1 MVWGTFT
8 VNHFVSLFIS
18 IIINIAL
25 FFILKNRSIKTKKIV
40 LFILSL
46 SGMGAITFNLVAWG
60 SPLEYLPLHMC
71 SINALIL
78 PFAVLTQNK
87 KLSNMLLLWCLGA
100 GIALI
105 INNGAANFEILSW
118 TFFFYYIPH
127 TLELGIPIL
136 IFALKLPE
144 LDYKTLPFTLIT
156 TFLIYT
162 GVHFINV
169 LINYL
174 TIKHNIVDQY
184 GEVIQVNYMFS
195 ITPENPLLEL
205 FYKLIP
211 YKYWYMLL
219 SLIVVVIYLGIIYVI
234 HYRKEIF
241 HKKQNELV

>member
-105 INNGAANFEILSW
+105 INNGIANCEILSW

-127 TLELGIPIL
+127 TLESGIPIL
-136 IFALKLPE
+136 IFALKLSE
-144 LDYKTLPFTLIT
+144 LDYKTLPFTLIA

-162 GVHFINV
+162 
-169 LINYL
+169 
-174 TIKHNIVDQY
+174 
-184 GEVIQVNYMFS
+184 
-195 ITPENPLLEL
+195 
-205 FYKLIP
+205 
-211 YKYWYMLL
+211 
-219 SLIVVVIYLGIIYVI
+219 
-234 HYRKEIF
+234 
-241 HKKQNELV
+241 

>member
-1 MVWGTFT
+1 MLWGTFSL
-8 VNHFVSLFIS
+8 NHFISLLIAVLLNVSI
-18 IIINIAL
+18 
-25 FFILKNRSIKTKKIV
+25 FFILKDRTLKTKKIV

-46 SGMGAITFNLVAWG
+46 SGLGAIIFNLVAWG

-71 SINALIL
+71 SINALLL

-105 INNGAANFEILSW
+105 LNQGAANFEILSW

-136 IFALKLPE
+136 IFALKLSE

-162 GVHFINV
+162 GVHFSNL
-169 LINYL
+169 LINYI
-174 TIKHNIVDQY
+174 TTKYNIVDQY
-184 GEVIQVNYMFS
+184 GNIIIVNYMFS
-195 ITPENPLLEL
+195 ITPTNPVLAI
-205 FYKLIP
+205 FYKIIP
-211 YKYWYMLL
+211 YRYWYMLL
-219 SLIVVVIYLGIIYVI
+219 SLFVISLYLGIIYGI
-234 HYRKEIF
+234 HYKI
-241 HKKQNELV
+241 KKSQNKLSND